1 MLGTQTSWQKPAR
14 DNSVTITTAH
24 STTDETNSN
33 SQSPLLDIRDLKV
46 HFPVTEGFIIQ
57 RQVGVV
63 KAVDGVN
70 LSVNP
75 GETLGLVGESGSGK
89 TTVGRAIL
97 KLEEATAGQIILKGE
112 EISDWKGTRLREA
125 RRHLGMVFQDPFGS
139 LNPRMS
145 AGNLVGEP
153 LKIHGLTNSKS
164 EYRRRVAEL
173 LSLVGLNPQMAGR
186 YPHEFSGGQ
195 RQRIGV
201 ARALASKPDVIVLD
215 EPVSALD
222 VSIQAQVINLI
233 KDLQTEFGLAY
244 IFIAHDLSVVRNISD
259 RVAVMYLGKIVET
272 GARDELYNNP
282 KHPYTQALL
291 SAVPT
296 ANPVLERTR
305 NRIVLEGDIP
315 SPLNPPS
322 GCVFRTRCPV
332 ATEECSQILPELQNI
347 EGTHSAACIN
357 GDWYKRTPQT
367 TGADSAS
374 SAP

>member
-1 MLGTQTSWQKPAR
+1 MTVKTDHDIANELLK
-14 DNSVTITTAH
+14 
-24 STTDETNSN
+24 STHT
-33 SQSPLLDIRDLKV
+33 PLLEIRNLKV
-46 HFPVTEGFIIQ
+46 HFPVKEGFIIQ
-57 RQVGVV
+57 RQVGTV

-70 LSVNP
+70 LIVHP

-89 TTVGRAIL
+89 TTIGRAVL
-97 KLEEATAGQIILKGE
+97 KLEEATDGNILLEGKDITGL
-112 EISDWKGTRLREA
+112 SGTALREG
-125 RRHLGMVFQDPFGS
+125 RRRLGMVFQDPFGS

-145 AGNLVGEP
+145 AGNLIGEP
-153 LKIHGLTNSKS
+153 LKIHGLTSTKS

-173 LSLVGLNPQMAGR
+173 LKLVGLNPLMAGR

-201 ARALASKPDVIVLD
+201 ARALASKPDVMVLD

-259 RVAVMYLGKIVET
+259 RVAVMYLGKIVEI
-272 GARDELYNNP
+272 GSRDDIYNDP

-296 ANPVLERTR
+296 ANPELERNR
-305 NRIVLEGDIP
+305 ERIVLEGDIP

-322 GCVFRTRCPV
+322 GCVFRTRCPL
-332 ATEECSQILPELQNI
+332 ATEECSTQVPELQSVLGN
-347 EGTHSAACIN
+347 HRAACIK
-357 GDWYKRTPQT
+357 GDWYQSNS
-367 TGADSAS
+367 TGHGSVS
-374 SAP
+374 EEP

>member
-1 MLGTQTSWQKPAR
+1 M
-14 DNSVTITTAH
+14 TITTVQ
-24 STTDETNSN
+24 STTDETRSN
-33 SQSPLLDIRDLKV
+33 TKSPLLDIRDLKV

-89 TTVGRAIL
+89 TTIGRAIL
-97 KLEEATAGQIILKGE
+97 KLENATEGQILLNGE
-112 EISDWKGTRLREA
+112 DITKSTGNRLRDF
-125 RRHLGMVFQDPFGS
+125 RRRLGMVFQDPFGS

-153 LKIHGLTNSKS
+153 LKIHGLTTTKS
-164 EYRRRVAEL
+164 DYKRRVAEL
-173 LSLVGLNPQMAGR
+173 LKIVGLNSMMAGR

-201 ARALASKPDVIVLD
+201 ARALAAKPDVMVLD

-259 RVAVMYLGKIVET
+259 RVAVMYLGKIVEI
-272 GARDELYNNP
+272 GSRDDIYNHP

-296 ANPVLERTR
+296 ANPELERSR
-305 NRIVLEGDIP
+305 ERVVLEGDIP

-322 GCVFRTRCPV
+322 GCVFRTRCPL
-332 ATEECSQILPELQNI
+332 ATKECSTQVPELQKVSGN
-347 EGTHSAACIN
+347 HRAACIK
-357 GDWYKRTPQT
+357 GDWYKS
-367 TGADSAS
+367 DSSEHESVSEEA
-374 SAP
+374 

>member
-195 RQRIGV
+195 RQRLGV
-201 ARALASKPDVIVLD
+201 ARALASKPDVMVLD

-296 ANPVLERTR
+296 ADPALERTR

>member
-97 KLEEATAGQIILKGE
+97 KLEEATAGQIILNGE

-195 RQRIGV
+195 RQRLGV
-201 ARALASKPDVIVLD
+201 ARALASKPDVMVLD

>member
-97 KLEEATAGQIILKGE
+97 KLEEATAGQIILNGE

>member
-1 MLGTQTSWQKPAR
+1 MTVKTDHDIANELLK
-14 DNSVTITTAH
+14 
-24 STTDETNSN
+24 STHT
-33 SQSPLLDIRDLKV
+33 PLLEIRNLKV
-46 HFPVTEGFIIQ
+46 HFPVKDGFIIQ
-57 RQVGVV
+57 RQVGTI

-70 LSVNP
+70 LIVHP

-89 TTVGRAIL
+89 TTIGRAIL
-97 KLEEATAGQIILKGE
+97 KLEEATEGNILLEGKDITGL
-112 EISDWKGTRLREA
+112 SGTALREG
-125 RRHLGMVFQDPFGS
+125 RRRLGMVFQDPFGS

-145 AGNLVGEP
+145 AGNLIGEP
-153 LKIHGLTNSKS
+153 LKIHGLTSTKS

-173 LSLVGLNPQMAGR
+173 LKLVGLNPLMAGR

-201 ARALASKPDVIVLD
+201 ARALASKPDVMVLD

-259 RVAVMYLGKIVET
+259 RVAVMYLGKIVEI
-272 GARDELYNNP
+272 GSRDDIYNHP

-296 ANPVLERTR
+296 ANPELERNR
-305 NRIVLEGDIP
+305 ERIVLEGDIP

-322 GCVFRTRCPV
+322 GCVFRTRCPL
-332 ATEECSQILPELQNI
+332 ATKECSTDVPELQSVSGN
-347 EGTHSAACIN
+347 HRAACIK
-357 GDWYKRTPQT
+357 GDWYKS
-367 TGADSAS
+367 DSAGHGS
-374 SAP
+374 DSEEA

>member
-1 MLGTQTSWQKPAR
+1 
-14 DNSVTITTAH
+14 VTVKTDHDIANELLK
-24 STTDETNSN
+24 STHP
-33 SQSPLLDIRDLKV
+33 PLLEIRNLKV
-46 HFPVTEGFIIQ
+46 HFPIKEGFIIQ
-57 RQVGVV
+57 RQVGTI

-70 LSVNP
+70 LIVHP

-89 TTVGRAIL
+89 TTVGRAVL
-97 KLEEATAGQIILKGE
+97 KLEEATEGNILLEGKDITGL
-112 EISDWKGTRLREA
+112 SGTALREG
-125 RRHLGMVFQDPFGS
+125 RRRLGMVFQDPFGS

-145 AGNLVGEP
+145 AGNLIGEP
-153 LKIHGLTNSKS
+153 LKIHELTSTKS

-173 LSLVGLNPQMAGR
+173 LKLVGLNPLMAGR

-201 ARALASKPDVIVLD
+201 ARALAAKPDVMVLD

-259 RVAVMYLGKIVET
+259 RVAVMYLGKIVEI
-272 GARDELYNNP
+272 GSRDDLYNRP

-296 ANPVLERTR
+296 ANPELERSR
-305 NRIVLEGDIP
+305 ERIVLEGDIP

-322 GCVFRTRCPV
+322 GCVFRTRCSL
-332 ATEECSQILPELQNI
+332 ATEECGNQIPELRSVSK
-347 EGTHSAACIN
+347 HHRAACIK
-357 GDWYKRTPQT
+357 GDWYK
-367 TGADSAS
+367 SAS
-374 SAP
+374 PENGSLS

>member
-1 MLGTQTSWQKPAR
+1 VIVKTGH
-14 DNSVTITTAH
+14 DTANELLK
-24 STTDETNSN
+24 STRT
-33 SQSPLLDIRDLKV
+33 PLLEIRNLKV
-46 HFPVTEGFIIQ
+46 HFPVKEGFIIQ
-57 RQVGVV
+57 RQVGTI

-70 LSVNP
+70 LIVHP

-89 TTVGRAIL
+89 TTVGRAVL
-97 KLEEATAGQIILKGE
+97 KLEEATKGNILLEGKDITGM
-112 EISDWKGTRLREA
+112 SGTALREA
-125 RRHLGMVFQDPFGS
+125 RRRLGMVFQDPFGS

-145 AGNLVGEP
+145 AGNLIGEP
-153 LKIHGLTNSKS
+153 LKIHGLTSTKS

-173 LSLVGLNPQMAGR
+173 LRLVGLNPLMAGR

-201 ARALASKPDVIVLD
+201 ARALAARPDVMVLD

-259 RVAVMYLGKIVET
+259 RVAVMYLGKIVEI
-272 GARDELYNNP
+272 GSRDDLYNRP

-296 ANPVLERTR
+296 ANPELERSR
-305 NRIVLEGDIP
+305 ERIVLEGDIP

-322 GCVFRTRCPV
+322 GCVFRTRCSL
-332 ATEECSQILPELQNI
+332 ATEECGNQIPELRSVSK
-347 EGTHSAACIN
+347 HHRAACIK
-357 GDWYKRTPQT
+357 GDWYK
-367 TGADSAS
+367 SAS
-374 SAP
+374 PENGSLS

>member
-97 KLEEATAGQIILKGE
+97 KLEEATAGQIILNGE

-296 ANPVLERTR
+296 ANPALERTR

>member
-1 MLGTQTSWQKPAR
+1 MTT
-14 DNSVTITTAH
+14 TTAN
-24 STTDETNSN
+24 STKDETISN
-33 SQSPLLDIRDLKV
+33 TQSPLLEIRNLKV
-46 HFPVTEGFIIQ
+46 HFPVTEGFILQ
-57 RQVGVV
+57 RQVGVI

-89 TTVGRAIL
+89 TTIGRAIL
-97 KLEEATAGQIILKGE
+97 KLENATEGQILLNGE
-112 EISDWKGTRLREA
+112 DITKSTGNRLRDF
-125 RRHLGMVFQDPFGS
+125 RRRLGMVFQDPFGS

-153 LKIHGLTNSKS
+153 LKIHGLTTTKS
-164 EYRRRVAEL
+164 DYKRRVAEL
-173 LSLVGLNPQMAGR
+173 LKIVGLNSMMAGR

-201 ARALASKPDVIVLD
+201 ARALAAKPDVMVLD

-259 RVAVMYLGKIVET
+259 RVAVMYLGKIVEI
-272 GARDELYNNP
+272 GSRDDIYNHP

-296 ANPVLERTR
+296 ANPELERSR
-305 NRIVLEGDIP
+305 ERVVLEGDIP

-322 GCVFRTRCPV
+322 GCVFRTRCPL
-332 ATEECSQILPELQNI
+332 ATKECSTQMPELQSVSGN
-347 EGTHSAACIN
+347 HRAACIK
-357 GDWYKRTPQT
+357 GDWYKS
-367 TGADSAS
+367 DSSEHESVSEEA
-374 SAP
+374 

>member
-1 MLGTQTSWQKPAR
+1 
-14 DNSVTITTAH
+14 VTVKTDHDIANELLK
-24 STTDETNSN
+24 STHP
-33 SQSPLLDIRDLKV
+33 PLLEIRNLKV
-46 HFPVTEGFIIQ
+46 HFPIKEGFIIQ
-57 RQVGVV
+57 RQVGTI

-70 LSVNP
+70 LIVHP

-89 TTVGRAIL
+89 TTVGRAVL
-97 KLEEATAGQIILKGE
+97 KLEEATEGNILLEGKDITGL
-112 EISDWKGTRLREA
+112 SGTALREG
-125 RRHLGMVFQDPFGS
+125 RRRLGMVFQDPFGS

-145 AGNLVGEP
+145 AGNLIGEP
-153 LKIHGLTNSKS
+153 LKIHGLTSTKS

-173 LSLVGLNPQMAGR
+173 LKLVGLNPLMAGR

-201 ARALASKPDVIVLD
+201 ARALAAKPDVMVLD

-259 RVAVMYLGKIVET
+259 RVAVMYLGKIVEI
-272 GARDELYNNP
+272 GSRDDIYNRP

-296 ANPVLERTR
+296 ANPELERSR
-305 NRIVLEGDIP
+305 ERIVLEGDIP

-322 GCVFRTRCPV
+322 GCVFRTRCSL
-332 ATEECSQILPELQNI
+332 ATEECGNQIPELRSVSK
-347 EGTHSAACIN
+347 HHRAACIK
-357 GDWYKRTPQT
+357 GDWYK
-367 TGADSAS
+367 SAS
-374 SAP
+374 PENGSLS

>member
-1 MLGTQTSWQKPAR
+1 M
-14 DNSVTITTAH
+14 TITTVQ
-24 STTDETNSN
+24 STTDETRSN
-33 SQSPLLDIRDLKV
+33 TKSPLLDIRDLKV
-46 HFPVTEGFIIQ
+46 HFPVTEGFILQ

-89 TTVGRAIL
+89 TTIGRAIL
-97 KLEEATAGQIILKGE
+97 KLENATEGQILLNGE
-112 EISDWKGTRLREA
+112 DITKSSGNRLRDV

-153 LKIHGLTNSKS
+153 LKIHGLATTKS
-164 EYRRRVAEL
+164 DYKRRVAEL
-173 LSLVGLNPQMAGR
+173 LKIVGLNSMMAGR

-201 ARALASKPDVIVLD
+201 ARALAAKPDVMVLD

-259 RVAVMYLGKIVET
+259 RVAVMYLGKIMEYGDT
-272 GARDELYNNP
+272 DTLFSNP
-282 KHPYTQALL
+282 KHPYTKALID
-291 SAVPT
+291 SIPSID
-296 ANPVLERTR
+296 PKFEKSRPKS
-305 NRIVLEGDIP
+305 IIEGDIP
-315 SPLNPPS
+315 SAANPPS
-322 GCVFRTRCPV
+322 GCVFRTRCPI
-332 ATEECSQILPELQNI
+332 AEDKCSKVVPELKEYDNKQKV
-347 EGTHSAACIN
+347 ACIKVEEVN
-357 GDWYKRTPQT
+357 P
-367 TGADSAS
+367 
-374 SAP
+374 

>member
-296 ANPVLERTR
+296 ANPALERTR

>member
-1 MLGTQTSWQKPAR
+1 MTVKTDHDIANELLK
-14 DNSVTITTAH
+14 
-24 STTDETNSN
+24 STHP
-33 SQSPLLDIRDLKV
+33 PLLEIRNLKV
-46 HFPVTEGFIIQ
+46 HFPIKEGFIIQ
-57 RQVGVV
+57 RQVGTI

-70 LSVNP
+70 LIVHP

-89 TTVGRAIL
+89 TTVGRAVL
-97 KLEEATAGQIILKGE
+97 KLEEATEGNILLEGKDITGL
-112 EISDWKGTRLREA
+112 SGTALREG
-125 RRHLGMVFQDPFGS
+125 RRRLGMVFQDPFGS

-145 AGNLVGEP
+145 AGNLIGEP
-153 LKIHGLTNSKS
+153 LKIHGLTSTKS

-173 LSLVGLNPQMAGR
+173 LKLVGLNPLMAGR

-201 ARALASKPDVIVLD
+201 ARALAAKPDVMVLD

-259 RVAVMYLGKIVET
+259 RVAVMYLGKIVEI
-272 GARDELYNNP
+272 GSRDDIYNRP

-296 ANPVLERTR
+296 ANPELERSR
-305 NRIVLEGDIP
+305 ERIVLEGDIP

-322 GCVFRTRCPV
+322 GCVFRTRCSL
-332 ATEECSQILPELQNI
+332 ATEECGNQIPELRSVSK
-347 EGTHSAACIN
+347 HHRAACIK
-357 GDWYKRTPQT
+357 GDWYK
-367 TGADSAS
+367 SAS
-374 SAP
+374 PENGSLS